1 MLRNKVAKWDME
13 GSLALTI
20 SVYNC
25 NIPFRYCGLWL
36 SAPLT
41 PNLARSDD
49 VTYRKPSAMFSS
61 QSALPQAPTLCTT
74 VMTEYGLRLRMMRNG
89 SVYKKSVIYWMP
101 QYCHSSLPVPVY
113 QKFILHMVTK
123 PTNAYKRIRVS
134 YTIIIVWMLYLV
146 RNILTATS
154 SPCCNI

>member
-1 MLRNKVAKWDME
+1 MLWYVPYSMLRNKVAKWDVE
-13 GSLALTI
+13 GSLTLTI

-49 VTYRKPSAMFSS
+49 VTYRKPSATFSS

-74 VMTEYGLRLRMMRNG
+74 VMTESGLRLRRMRNG
-89 SVYKKSVIYWMP
+89 SVYKKSVSI
-101 QYCHSSLPVPVY
+101 LNAPVLSFFISCTCV
-113 QKFILHMVTK
+113 FILHMVTK
-123 PTNAYKRIRVS
+123 PTNAYKRKRLS
-134 YTIIIVWMLYLV
+134 YIIIIV
-146 RNILTATS
+146 
-154 SPCCNI
+154 